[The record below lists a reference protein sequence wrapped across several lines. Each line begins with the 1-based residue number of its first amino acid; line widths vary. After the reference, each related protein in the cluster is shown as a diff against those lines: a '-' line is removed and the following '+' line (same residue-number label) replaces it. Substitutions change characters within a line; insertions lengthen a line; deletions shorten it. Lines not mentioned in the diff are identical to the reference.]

1 MKSRIFKSG
10 LAVLTPVLMWA
21 GLVSIFRAANL
32 YRDSN
37 DPAAATADTL
47 YFGTDTVALTW
58 APSPFSA
65 ASHPR

>member
-10 LAVLTPVLMWA
+10 IAVLTPVLMWA
-21 GLVSIFRAANL
+21 GLASISRVANL

-37 DPAAATADTL
+37 DPTAATADTL
-47 YFGTDTVALTW
+47 DFGTVTVALTW

-65 ASHPR
+65 ASHPH